1 MARQDSTRRSRAS
14 RHRWLGVSDARS
26 RLCMVRSGR
35 GDRGCESPYRAEPA
49 ALFDGIGLK
58 QAVPPPEPRPATPSA
73 RQVMSNCPQCS
84 ASLVVLRI
92 IPGKAGAEYWTM
104 RCTKCGGI
112 HLDIVKAD
120 SPAAAVAESS
130 DLIA

>member
-1 MARQDSTRRSRAS
+1 MVEIRS
-14 RHRWLGVSDARS
+14 L
-26 RLCMVRSGR
+26 
-35 GDRGCESPYRAEPA
+35 EKQPETTPA
-49 ALFDGIGLK
+49 A
-58 QAVPPPEPRPATPSA
+58 S

-112 HLDIVKAD
+112 HLDIIKAD
-120 SPAAAVAESS
+120 SPAAAAQDSS
-130 DLIA
+130 DIFA

>member
-1 MARQDSTRRSRAS
+1 MTAS
-14 RHRWLGVSDARS
+14 VS
-26 RLCMVRSGR
+26 
-35 GDRGCESPYRAEPA
+35 
-49 ALFDGIGLK
+49 
-58 QAVPPPEPRPATPSA
+58 QPEPRPATQSSKPATQSS
-73 RQVMSNCPQCS
+73 RQVMSDCPQCS

-120 SPAAAVAESS
+120 SPAPAPAVQNSS
-130 DLIA
+130 DVFA

>member
-1 MARQDSTRRSRAS
+1 MI
-14 RHRWLGVSDARS
+14 HG
-26 RLCMVRSGR
+26 
-35 GDRGCESPYRAEPA
+35 
-49 ALFDGIGLK
+49 
-58 QAVPPPEPRPATPSA
+58 ATPAS

-120 SPAAAVAESS
+120 SPAATVAESR
-130 DLIA
+130 DLFAADIC